1 MYSRQDFDPK
11 KVLKEMKEQNIEP
24 DITTVNTLM
33 NVCVEQGKF
42 NYTEELFEEIKR
54 EGKVKVNNIS
64 YNVMLK

>member
-1 MYSRQDFDPK
+1 
-11 KVLKEMKEQNIEP
+11 
-24 DITTVNTLM
+24 M